1 MTHLRR
7 RGRHFPYIER
17 DTSWMY
23 FNRRILMEAMRE
35 DLPLLECFNYLG
47 IYSNN
52 LDEFFRVRVASL
64 RRIVDATTEA
74 TEPERHKAKETLRSI
89 LRLNQEYSE
98 IFEETLEA
106 LMRRLAQE
114 HIHFVNEQELSPAQ
128 AEEVLDFFIRKI
140 NGTTSPIFINS
151 PTFSPERHLRET
163 LYLAVVL
170 WHEATEPEEK
180 HEIALLEV
188 PTKALGR
195 FFRLKDQGGE
205 SYLMFLDDVLR
216 YCLPYIF
223 VGTNSRS
230 SKTYAPVSSRRS
242 RAGSSAAS
250 VARRYA

>member
-7 RGRHFPYIER
+7 RGQHFPYIER

-64 RRIVDATTEA
+64 RRMVDATTEA
-74 TEPERHKAKETLRSI
+74 TEPERRKAKETLRSI

-128 AEEVLDFFIRKI
+128 AKEEYDNQI
-140 NGTTSPIFINS
+140 
-151 PTFSPERHLRET
+151 LRVRLGEFNFDQSS
-163 LYLAVVL
+163 LKAD
-170 WHEATEPEEK
+170 
-180 HEIALLEV
+180 LL
-188 PTKALGR
+188 
-195 FFRLKDQGGE
+195 
-205 SYLMFLDDVLR
+205 
-216 YCLPYIF
+216 
-223 VGTNSRS
+223 
-230 SKTYAPVSSRRS
+230 
-242 RAGSSAAS
+242 
-250 VARRYA
+250 